1 MQSCDVIKSGCDVT
15 WNSYDVIHIVG
26 VISHI
31 LRMFYSQY
39 IVNDSSAPVE
49 AMRCRLGVMT

>member
-31 LRMFYSQY
+31 LRMCYSQQ
-39 IVNDSSAPVE
+39 IVSDSSATVE
-49 AMRCRLGVMT
+49 VMTGMLGVMT